1 MTVPEWGSMDP
12 LGFSATLGTPAPEQV
27 VRPHPPPRGRQQL
40 GRGER
45 AAQLLPIPAV
55 AESPLPLGHQARGSV
70 DLLTPS
76 FFSENSLHSLHNGP
90 PGGSLPGTPLGT
102 LDKQFSSFGTSQP
115 GCLVPAPRD

>member
-12 LGFSATLGTPAPEQV
+12 PGFSATLGTPAPEQV

-76 FFSENSLHSLHNGP
+76 FFSENSLHSLQLTFRARYKVYLFP
-90 PGGSLPGTPLGT
+90 QTFTPGELI
-102 LDKQFSSFGTSQP
+102 
-115 GCLVPAPRD
+115 